1 MKNPKHPNL
10 KPIATALLCAAT
22 ALTAVLA
29 TGFTPYYSYEYAYAD
44 DTVTASVDGFTPEK
58 AYFADERLNNPLD
71 MEFGDDGLLY
81 VADSG
86 NSRVMV
92 YNVTPEGLELRRE
105 VKEFTDE
112 TGETQKLRSPEGL
125 CITAD
130 FVYIADTGNNR
141 LVILNRDFTL
151 SRIIK
156 DVVLTGSDVT
166 FKPRKVSVDASERI
180 YVVCAGSTE
189 GLVQLSTDGQFL
201 RFFGSNKVKPN
212 PVELIYRQFLTR
224 EQRDKREQFVPTEY
238 SNIFIDDEGFIFV
251 STRNVAENQIRRL
264 NPLGNDIQQ
273 SATEGGKFGDLTVT
287 AVNYNRVAQFEDVIV
302 DEDGFIYALD
312 NAWGKVWVYSENG
325 FPLFEFGGKG
335 EATGMF
341 DICSAIA
348 IKDGDIYVLDS
359 GKDCVVK
366 YDPTDFAAL
375 VMEAETLYLEGRYDE
390 TYDLWAEVLKYDPHY
405 AGALHALADAY
416 YQNDD
421 YSTAMKYYE
430 EAYSQGGA
438 SESFGAMRDIWVKQ
452 NFGLVV
458 ILIVAAIVLIIL
470 FRQFLYPK
478 LRRIK
483 IKSELLQT
491 ILFGFHTMF
500 HPVDGFYE
508 LKREKKKTFRASM
521 VILGVLL
528 LFAILSDWLMSF
540 WFGYTDKSQIN
551 IFVTISSFVLP
562 LFAWTVLNWALGALF
577 DGKATMTQIWVQSVY
592 SLIPYLLSLPIIT
605 LLSHIITHEEM
616 AFTGV
621 IGTFAMIW
629 CALLF
634 IMGNMTI
641 NDYTMG
647 KTLVM
652 GVSTFLAIGA
662 AMFVGIIIFST
673 FQQLASFI
681 ATVLVELQYR

>member
-1 MKNPKHPNL
+1 MKNPKL
-10 KPIATALLCAAT
+10 SRIATALLCGAT
-22 ALTAVLA
+22 ALTALLA
-29 TGFTPYYSYEYAYAD
+29 AGFTPYYSYEYAYAD
-44 DTVTASVDGFTPEK
+44 DAVTPAVDGFTPEK
-58 AYFADERLNNPLD
+58 TYFADERLNNPLD
-71 MEFGDDGLLY
+71 MEFADDGLLY

-92 YNVTPEGLELRRE
+92 YNVTPEGLELRQE

-112 TGETQKLRSPEGL
+112 AGEAQKLRSPEGL
-125 CITAD
+125 CVTAD
-130 FVYIADTGNNR
+130 LIYIADTGNNR
-141 LVILNRDFTL
+141 LVILNRDF
-151 SRIIK
+151 SFNRIIK
-156 DVVLTGSDVT
+156 DVVLTGSNVT
-166 FKPRKVSVDASERI
+166 FKPRKVSVDDSGGI
-180 YVVCAGSTE
+180 YVVCSGSTE
-189 GLVQLSTDGQFL
+189 GLVQLSTEGDFL

-238 SNIFIDDEGFIFV
+238 SNIFTDAEGFIFV

-264 NPLGNDIQQ
+264 NPLGNDILK
-273 SATEGGKFGDLTVT
+273 SGSIDGKFGDLTVT
-287 AVNYNRVAQFEDVIV
+287 PVNYNRVAQFEDVVV
-302 DEDGFIYALD
+302 DENGFIYALD
-312 NAWGKVWVYSENG
+312 NAWGKVWVYAENG
-325 FPLFEFGGKG
+325 FPLFEFGGKS
-335 EATGMF
+335 EAAGMF

-348 IKDGDIYVLDS
+348 LKDGDVYVLDS

-366 YDPTDFAAL
+366 YNPTDYAAL
-375 VMEAETLYLEGRYDE
+375 ILEAETLYLEGRYDE
-390 TYDLWAEVLKYDPHY
+390 TFDLWQEVLSYNPHY

-430 EAYSQGGA
+430 QAYSQEGA

-458 ILIVAAIVLIIL
+458 ILIVAVIILLVL
-470 FRQFLYPK
+470 FRQFVYPK
-478 LRRIK
+478 LRKIK
-483 IKSELLQT
+483 IKSELLRT
-491 ILFGFHTMF
+491 ILFAFNTMF
-500 HPVDGFYE
+500 HPIDGFYE
-508 LKREKKKTFRASM
+508 LKREKKKTFRAAM
-521 VILGVLL
+521 IILGVLL

-540 WFGYTDKSQIN
+540 WFGYADKSQIN

-577 DGKATMTQIWVQSVY
+577 DGKATMVQIWVQSIY
-592 SLIPYLLSLPIIT
+592 SLVPYLLSLPIIT
-605 LLSHIITHEEM
+605 LLSHVVTHDEA
-616 AFTGV
+616 AFISV
-621 IGTFAMIW
+621 ISTFAVIW

-641 NDYTMG
+641 NDYTMA

-662 AMFVGIIIFST
+662 AIFVGIIIFST